1 MIAELRSALR
11 DLLGYGVWKIF
22 LENGPDSDMTGHPL
36 RGCVR
41 PSIYV
46 FFWVADSIL
55 ARDRPADISTIQVA
69 MEAAPSLGRGLAEPC
84 RWPLGLGKR
93 GNNYRCRM
101 SSTIAAFEASV
112 RDRFT

>member
-46 FFWVADSIL
+46 FFLGSGFNSGPRPSSRYFYHSSSDGSCPLPWEGACRALPMASWPQQ
-55 ARDRPADISTIQVA
+55 ARQQL
-69 MEAAPSLGRGLAEPC
+69 SLPDVIHHCCVRGLGA
-84 RWPLGLGKR
+84 
-93 GNNYRCRM
+93 
-101 SSTIAAFEASV
+101 
-112 RDRFT
+112 